1 MSLSI
6 FTRYLHLVFYSNNLV
21 YLAILKFLFES
32 NWWECEEHKHTG
44 LKMNMPNSLQAESV
58 SMSQL
63 LRGRPKII
71 FEMNHYLV
79 YIIFIHEQPICLQE
93 IVPYSGQW
101 ENLSKYNA
109 H

>member
-1 MSLSI
+1 
-6 FTRYLHLVFYSNNLV
+6 
-21 YLAILKFLFES
+21 
-32 NWWECEEHKHTG
+32 
-44 LKMNMPNSLQAESV
+44 MNMCYSLQAESV